1 MPDDIET
8 GLPPGAP
15 ENTEGAGKENA
26 AESPFQTQKE
36 KLKEITDGIEKGIKN
51 LFASGEY
58 KDYLKTMAR
67 FHNYSLNN
75 IILIFTQKPDAT
87 MVAGFSK
94 WKDQFGRHVNRGEKG
109 IKIIAPV
116 LYNKKVER
124 EKRDPLSQMIMV
136 DDSGNPIMEEI
147 TIRVPRFKVTSVF
160 DVSQTDGKPLPTL
173 VHDIYGSVKDYDV
186 FMEAIRRSSPVP
198 MDIVLMDEKEHGDGY
213 FSRIENHTYIR
224 EGMSQVQTVSASIH
238 EMAHAMLH
246 TREALEA
253 ARLENPEAK
262 PKTKAQIEVEAESVS
277 YACCQYYG
285 IETKEN
291 SFGYIASWS
300 KNQELPE
307 LKASLETISK
317 TASAIITS
325 IDRNLKEIV
334 HERES
339 EKQVQTEAPAKMPEP
354 ENAPEQSLPRETSI
368 SITPAGLLTPDC
380 DVEITRE
387 DMEAYGY
394 YESTMMP
401 LTREKAYVLFDQD
414 AAIFALYQNGS
425 ADMLVDRDEITNSS
439 CAYFG
444 VEYDDWKMTS
454 DYKDLLAQ
462 HIVETSQLEHNFLT
476 KMKELAIMIYQILP
490 ESKLY
495 VYQFMPLEQLKAHG
509 VPLDRQS
516 YEPIY
521 AMTVPTTE
529 TSPEKLL
536 EDTFHVFNT
545 NRPTDFKGHSPS
557 VSDIIALKLNG
568 EVSFHYVDSFGFKRL
583 DGFLPD
589 NPLKNAEMTVE
600 DDFGMIDGII
610 NNGRNPALEPPR
622 QEELPT
628 APELPAQAEEPHK
641 QEFPSILERL
651 NSPQPARAAP
661 KKDSPKKKIGME
673 L

>member
-8 GLPPGAP
+8 GLPPGSP
-15 ENTEGAGKENA
+15 EKAEGAAKENA
-26 AESPFQTQKE
+26 PESPFQTQKE

-58 KDYLKTMAR
+58 AQYLKTMAR

-75 IILIFTQKPDAT
+75 ILLIFAQKPDAT

-317 TASAIITS
+317 TASAVITS
-325 IDRNLKEIV
+325 IDRNLKEIM
-334 HERES
+334 HEREAQQ
-339 EKQVQTEAPAKMPEP
+339 EKNQAKEAPAVNK
-354 ENAPEQSLPRETSI
+354 EQQDVPWLSTSI

-380 DVEITRE
+380 GVIITNE
-387 DMEAYGY
+387 DLKAAGCDGLGLL
-394 YESTMMP
+394 P
-401 LTREKAYVLFDQD
+401 LTKDKAFDLFNQ
-414 AAIFALYQNGS
+414 AATIFALYHNGG
-425 ADMLVDRDEITNSS
+425 AVMLLNKDEIVQAD
-439 CAYFG
+439 CAFYG
-444 VEYDDWKMTS
+444 VEYDDWITTP
-454 DYKDLLAQ
+454 DYQQRFAR
-462 HIVETSQLEHNFLT
+462 HMEETAQLEQTFLT
-476 KMKELAIMIYQILP
+476 KMKEPAVL
-490 ESKLY
+490 
-495 VYQFMPLEQLKAHG
+495 VYQLLPDENLRDYQFTPMQELQEMGHT
-509 VPLDRQS
+509 VDRQH

-521 AMTVPTTE
+521 AMTMPTTE
-529 TSPEKLL
+529 TSPDKML
-536 EDTFHVFNT
+536 EGTFHMFNM
-545 NRPTDFKGHSPS
+545 NRPDDFKGHSMS

-589 NPLKNAEMTVE
+589 NPLKNAEMTME
-600 DDFGMIDGII
+600 DDYGMIDGII

-622 QEELPT
+622 QEEPPT
-628 APELPAQAEEPHK
+628 ALEAPAQAEELNK
-641 QEFPSILERL
+641 REFPSILERL
-651 NSPQPARAAP
+651 NIPNPAHTSP
-661 KKDSPKKKIGME
+661 KKDTHNKNKGME
-673 L
+673 M

>member
-1 MPDDIET
+1 MPDDIEN
-8 GLPPGAP
+8 GLTSGVPDKP
-15 ENTEGAGKENA
+15 EETEKEVSGTA
-26 AESPFQTQKE
+26 FQTSKE
-36 KLKEITDGIEKGIKN
+36 KLKEITEGIEKGIKD
-51 LFASGEY
+51 LFASDQY
-58 KDYLKTMAR
+58 VQYLKTMAR
-67 FHNYSLNN
+67 FHRYSLNN
-75 IILIFTQKPDAT
+75 IILIFMQKPDAT

-94 WKDQFGRHVNRGEKG
+94 WKDQFGRHVNKGERG

-124 EKRDPLSQMIMV
+124 EKRDPHTQMVVV
-136 DDSGNPIMEEI
+136 DDNGNPVMEEI

-173 VHDIYGSVKDYDV
+173 VHDLYGNVENYDI
-186 FMEAIRRSSPVP
+186 FLEAIRRSSPVP
-198 MDIVLMDEKEHGDGY
+198 MDIVPMDEKEHGDGY
-213 FSRIENHTYIR
+213 YSLKENQIYIR
-224 EGMSQVQTVSASIH
+224 EGMSQIQTVSACIH
-238 EMAHAMLH
+238 ERAHSMLH
-246 TREALEA
+246 SREALEA
-253 ARLENPEAK
+253 AKLENPDAK
-262 PKTKAQIEVEAESVS
+262 PKTKAQIEVEAESIS
-277 YACCQYYG
+277 YVCCQYYG

-300 KNQELPE
+300 KNQDLPE

-325 IDRNLKEIV
+325 IDRSLEEIA
-334 HERES
+334 HEREAEQQKQEQAKEPIS
-339 EKQVQTEAPAKMPEP
+339 AAPEKQEVPFL
-354 ENAPEQSLPRETSI
+354 SDSV

-380 DVEITRE
+380 GVEITRE

-394 YESTMMP
+394 YESAMMP
-401 LTREKAYVLFDQD
+401 LTREKAYALFDQD

-444 VEYDDWKMTS
+444 VEYDDWKMTP
-454 DYKDLLAQ
+454 DYKDLLAR
-462 HIVETSQLEHNFLT
+462 HILETSQLEHSFLT
-476 KMKELAIMIYQILP
+476 KMQEPAIMIYQLTP
-490 ESKLY
+490 DETLRDHL
-495 VYQFMPLEQLKAHG
+495 FMPMDQLQAKG
-509 VPLDRQS
+509 LSVERQN
-516 YEPIY
+516 YEPLY

-529 TSPEKLL
+529 TNPDKLL
-536 EDTFHVFNT
+536 EGTFHMFNM
-545 NRPTDFKGHSPS
+545 NRPDDFKGHSMS
-557 VSDIIALKLNG
+557 VSDIIALKING

-600 DDFGMIDGII
+600 DDYGMIDGII

-622 QEELPT
+622 QEEPQT
-628 APELPAQAEEPHK
+628 APEVPAQAEELHK

-661 KKDSPKKKIGME
+661 KKDNPKKKIGME

>member
-253 ARLENPEAK
+253 AKLENPEAK

-277 YACCQYYG
+277 YAVCQYYG

-325 IDRNLKEIV
+325 IDRNLKEIA
-334 HERES
+334 RE
-339 EKQVQTEAPAKMPEP
+339 QEP
-354 ENAPEQSLPRETSI
+354 EQQKQEQPKETIAEVPEDQEVPFLSDSV
-368 SITPAGLLTPDC
+368 SITPAGLLTPDYG
-380 DVEITRE
+380 VEITRE

-394 YESTMMP
+394 YESGMMP

-444 VEYDDWKMTS
+444 VEYDDWVNTP

-476 KMKELAIMIYQILP
+476 KMKEPAIMIYQILP

-529 TSPEKLL
+529 TSPDKLL
-536 EDTFHVFNT
+536 EGTFHMFNM
-545 NRPTDFKGHSPS
+545 NRPDDFKGHSMS